1 MLLENQVKRKKA
13 RVTKGNKQ
21 RPLYQ
26 FFQVNSSPVEIRILG
41 FSFLIVI
48 LLAGAAFAQTSNSN
62 SVLQSLTEE
71 ERVWLR
77 EHPVIRVVQ
86 DSNWPPVEFAD
97 QHGEPS
103 GIANDYLELVEQRLG
118 VKFESVHNLEWKEA
132 YARLKRRDL
141 DMTTCVA
148 VTPERAE
155 FWAFTKP
162 YIKIPIVI
170 LTRADVIYIS
180 DLHEL
185 AGKRIAVVDGYV
197 AGEWIAR
204 DFPEVKLVKV
214 KNVKEGILLLQRRDV
229 FAFVDSMLVI
239 NYYRVKLKLS
249 NLKFAGQTPYVN
261 AQCMAVRKDWP
272 ILAGILQKA
281 LDSIPE
287 SRRLEIYQKW
297 VPARYKYGL
306 DYSFLWKLLAIFA
319 VILGGLFVW
328 NLKLSWEIK
337 NRKTS
342 DALRQSE
349 QRMATLISN
358 LPGFIYR
365 CVNDRSWTMEYI
377 SAGCLD
383 ITGYKPEDF
392 LQNKKLAYNDIIRSD
407 FRDSIWGNWQ
417 ESLERKEPFEGEYPI
432 ITSSG
437 ETRWVWERGRGI
449 FTQSGELSALEGFI
463 TDITERKQA
472 ENELRAS
479 KQIIEGI
486 INSIPVRVFWKDKN
500 LVYLGCNEIF
510 ARDAGFADP
519 KDIIGKD
526 DYQMGWKDQ
535 AELYRKDDLEVISS
549 GLSKLL
555 IEEPQT
561 TPKGEAI
568 TLLTSKLPLRDS
580 KGEIVGIIG
589 TYMDITE
596 RQKVH
601 DELQQAYKQLKETQ
615 DQLIQTSKM
624 SALGQLAGGIAHEL
638 NNPLTGVLN
647 NVQLIRMEME
657 VKKDFSPNDFTELLA
672 VVESSALRCK
682 KVTQSLLDFSYAAKG
697 KMSAVSLNELVDKTI
712 ELVLNE
718 LRLENV
724 SFKKELQPILPLI
737 QGDPQLLQQVV
748 FGLINNAQWAIKKK
762 SQEGGVITIKTWND
776 PKKKTV
782 GLSISDNGIG
792 ISQENI
798 AKLFTPF
805 FTTKEIG
812 EGTGLGLALFYNIIK
827 SQNGTIT
834 TESRLGEG
842 TTFAINLP
850 Y

>member
-1 MLLENQVKRKKA
+1 MENQVKKDKA
-13 RVTKGNKQ
+13 QVTKGNKQ

-26 FFQVNSSPVEIRILG
+26 FFQVNPSTVEIRILG
-41 FSFLIVI
+41 FSFLILA
-48 LLAGAAFAQTSNSN
+48 LLAGVAFAQTLNSN

-86 DSNWPPVEFAD
+86 DPSWPPLEFAD
-97 QHGEPS
+97 QRGEPS
-103 GIANDYLELVEQRLG
+103 GIANDYLELVEQSLG
-118 VKFESVHNLEWKEA
+118 VKFESVHSRDWKEA
-132 YARLKRRDL
+132 YARLKRWDI

-148 VTPERAE
+148 VTPERTE

-162 YIKIPIVI
+162 YIKIPILI
-170 LTRADVIYIS
+170 ITRADVIYIS
-180 DLHEL
+180 SLQEL
-185 AGKRIAVVDGYV
+185 AGKKVAVVDGCV
-197 AGEWIAR
+197 TGEWIAR
-204 DFPEVKLVKV
+204 DFPEIKLVKV
-214 KNVKEGILLLQRRDV
+214 ENVKKGILLLQKGDV

-239 NYYRVKLKLS
+239 NYYKAKLKLF
-249 NLKFAGQTPYVN
+249 NLKFAGATPYVN

-272 ILAGILQKA
+272 ILAGIIQKA
-281 LDSIPE
+281 LDSISE
-287 SRRLEIYQKW
+287 SQRLEIYQKW
-297 VPARYKYGL
+297 VPVRYEYGL
-306 DYSFLWKLLAIFA
+306 NYSLLWKLLAIFA
-319 VILGGLFVW
+319 LILGGLFVW
-328 NLKLSWEIK
+328 NRKLSWELK
-337 NRKTS
+337 QKRS
-342 DALRQSE
+342 EDALRQSE

-365 CVNDRSWTMEYI
+365 CANDRNWTMQYI
-377 SAGCLD
+377 SEGCLD
-383 ITGYKPEDF
+383 ITGYRPEDL

-407 FRDSIWGNWQ
+407 FKDSLWGKWQ
-417 ESLERKEPFEGEYPI
+417 ELIQRKEPFEGEYPI
-432 ITSSG
+432 VTSSG
-437 ETRWVWERGRGI
+437 ETRWVWERGQGI
-449 FTQSGELSALEGFI
+449 FTESGELLALEGFI
-463 TDITERKQA
+463 TDITGRKQA

-510 ARDAGFADP
+510 ARDAGFTDP
-519 KDIIGKD
+519 KDIVGKD

-561 TPKGEAI
+561 TPKGESI

-580 KGEIVGIIG
+580 KGEIIGIIG

-647 NVQLIRMEME
+647 NAQLIKMEME
-657 VKKDFSPNDFTELLA
+657 AKKDFSPNDFKELLA
-672 VVESSALRCK
+672 IVESSALRCK
-682 KVTQSLLDFSYAAKG
+682 KIIQSLLDFTYATKG

-712 ELVLNE
+712 DLVLNE
-718 LRLENV
+718 LRLKNV
-724 SFKKELQPILPLI
+724 SFNKELQPDLPLI
-737 QGDPQLLQQVV
+737 QGDFQLLQQVV

-762 SQEGGVITIKTWND
+762 SHEGGVIIIKTWND
-776 PKKKTV
+776 PKKRTA

-792 ISQENI
+792 ISQENM

-834 TESRLGEG
+834 TESRIGEG
-842 TTFAINLP
+842 TTFTINLP